1 VFSIAP
7 VLLVLLFS
15 KTEADV
21 RLSALRNL
29 SRSLLYLSVVLAV
42 AGGAYYY
49 VGFVK
54 LGLRLEDNPHGAQRL
69 RYFEGIPI
77 KGNFI
82 RYFYLIK
89 AREKWGEIQPSSLEQ
104 AVKGYGS
111 SLIITFDPH
120 EVGFGGSRDS
130 GNLASSVTAAAIG
143 VFLSGFIVFFIPA
156 LGRYGILYP
165 ALLLWMAAG
174 SLFVYWW
181 EPWYIEHWLYITIL
195 TWVLVFLVSTAALEL
210 IKPRLPRAAGYLAI
224 CLSLLGLV
232 AVMYRQNFN
241 HMILPKKEF
250 HLPASVSRT
259 VWKEEYRMREIF
271 RDLSDSPRVESTP

>member
-1 VFSIAP
+1 
-7 VLLVLLFS
+7 
-15 KTEADV
+15 
-21 RLSALRNL
+21 
-29 SRSLLYLSVVLAV
+29 
-42 AGGAYYY
+42 
-49 VGFVK
+49 
-54 LGLRLEDNPHGAQRL
+54 
-69 RYFEGIPI
+69 
-77 KGNFI
+77 
-82 RYFYLIK
+82 
-89 AREKWGEIQPSSLEQ
+89 
-104 AVKGYGS
+104 
-111 SLIITFDPH
+111 LIITFDPH

-210 IKPRLPRAAGYLAI
+210 IKPRLPRAAGYLVI